1 MSTSSITRRAA
12 VANLGAL
19 AALCAGSVPPALAQA
34 GVRFRDIRVD
44 VSPLRASAGD
54 PTADWVEQALPGYLA
69 KSMAPYLSPGGR
81 DGASLVA
88 RVDTVYL
95 GRTTGGTGPGGGSID
110 VIEGALIVKGP
121 RGAAATPLRA
131 ITSYHP
137 SAVDQALFEDGY
149 HGRVAAL
156 AEAFAGWAPRELGI

>member
-1 MSTSSITRRAA
+1 MPISAVTRRAA
-12 VANLGAL
+12 IGNLGTFALLSMGAVGRAL
-19 AALCAGSVPPALAQA
+19 ADPA
-34 GVRFRDIRVD
+34 VRFREIRVD
-44 VSPLRASAGD
+44 VGPLRASAGD

-69 KSMAPYLSPGGR
+69 KSMAPSLSPGER
-81 DGASLVA
+81 DGATLVA

-121 RGAAATPLRA
+121 RAATATPLRA

-137 SAVDQALFEDGY
+137 SAIDQALFEEGY
-149 HGRVAAL
+149 HGRVTAL
-156 AEAFAGWAPRELGI
+156 AEAFAGWAPRELAI

>member
-1 MSTSSITRRAA
+1 MSISSITRRAA
-12 VANLGAL
+12 FANLGAL
-19 AALCAGSVPPALAQA
+19 AVLWVSPGRPALAQPA
-34 GVRFRDIRVD
+34 LRFRDIRVD

-54 PTADWVEQALPGYLA
+54 PTAEWVEQALPGYLA
-69 KSMAPYLSPGGR
+69 KALAGYVSPGGR
-81 DGASLVA
+81 DGATLVA

-110 VIEGALIVKGP
+110 AIEGALIVRGP

-131 ITSYHP
+131 ITSYQP
-137 SAVDQALFEDGY
+137 SAVDQALVEEGY

-156 AEAFAGWAPRELGI
+156 AEAFAGWAPRELGV